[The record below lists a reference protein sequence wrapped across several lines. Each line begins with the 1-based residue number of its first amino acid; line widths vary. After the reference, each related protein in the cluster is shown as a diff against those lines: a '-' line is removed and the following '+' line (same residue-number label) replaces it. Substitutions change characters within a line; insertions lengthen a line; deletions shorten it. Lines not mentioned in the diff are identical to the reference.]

1 MKKDKAFLTA
11 MEIVGQRGDTE
22 AYRDAV
28 AAIAR
33 AIRREGKRSSGR
45 LRRALREAV
54 VVMEKYADWPSHNAD
69 LSAAVSNARA
79 VLSEE

>member
-1 MKKDKAFLTA
+1 MYSTCPRCRRAVNHSGPPHAPVCNALPP
-11 MEIVGQRGDTE
+11 VE
-22 AYRDAV
+22 AENAKL
-28 AAIAR
+28 R
-33 AIRREGKRSSGR
+33 A
-45 LRRALREAV
+45 ALREAV